1 MSNISFYKILE
12 LPSKKY
18 DQSKILEHIG
28 KNNFMIVY
36 DFEKCISF
44 LALLNCNSEVII
56 DRIIEDISGINF
68 IKLEYNSFNVQ
79 NCCVFS
85 VYRMIEK
92 YSTSLFSDIFS
103 IGLKEGFLAILFINT
118 HLDEIGTTKSNLEHI
133 LSSKITRSTESQFKG
148 TINNRLNSTV
158 QKDSYY
164 QSEENII
171 LANVIESLNNAV
183 LTNGLAY
190 KIFLIT
196 KSNSS
201 ALNNYIDTH
210 FLLLSQYN
218 FNKNNI
224 DDIVDFLSK
233 RPSLPFGINY
243 AKEFMNFY
251 GSHNIN
257 HTLTTF
263 LPLEENG
270 IRVGKL
276 VKNGTSETESNINI
290 DPSTINLG
298 FIITGLPGSGKTM
311 ETMSIIDSLLK
322 INGKK
327 PIVFVITPTTEWE
340 IFASDHRMNFIK
352 LYQDNVPINF
362 FRCPKSIE
370 VEKFYGNLAMI
381 LSSAANAGPYRNPME
396 KCMLNAF
403 KKIYKNNN
411 EPDPVSV
418 YNEIEESIIN
428 YHGKKTPSGVKYT
441 KHGENI
447 RSALENLRSII
458 SRPQYCVKNGIKIED
473 FNSEGFVFDVSGTS
487 TNIRAQLYAL
497 ILNQIYALAD
507 NFNTDGDNELR
518 IVICIEEAQTI
529 FKDETSPAVQ
539 DIKQRIQDFRK
550 QGIGLVL
557 LTHNVNDIDIG
568 IRRLCQ
574 LKLYL
579 KQSPDVA
586 TVASKDLIFSYSD
599 SDDVIIKLK
608 TLQSRVGAFNYIS
621 KRGGEKRQQDTIFIK
636 TDTYNFNECQVF
648 YNPINSFVEE
658 HSLTPVELINCSIL
672 LNIRD
677 QKISL
682 DSLRISFLGEEIDKI
697 KINDIESY
705 GIYLFKDKEYK
716 IYLLNNKGKFL
727 KELSIKA
734 TEKIN
739 IDF

>member
-1 MSNISFYKILE
+1 VSNISFYKILE